1 MELGIKKNQE
11 LGVKSE
17 EYSINEK
24 LKEIKRS
31 FRLMMNGVAAQSMR
45 DKGLDYHVNWG
56 APVPML
62 KAKAKEI
69 GKNRDLAIALWKE
82 DVRECK
88 ILATMIMPAEEMLP
102 EIVDIWMEQTNSVE
116 MAEMASF
123 NLYQYLPF
131 SADKAYQWMASE
143 KPIYQICGFHV
154 LSRLFMNGQEPN
166 ERGINEFLD
175 QAISAISGQSLA
187 VKKAAVACVIRFAEL
202 GLVYERM
209 AKSAMKKANL
219 EVF

>member
-1 MELGIKKNQE
+1 MKD
-11 LGVKSE
+11 
-17 EYSINEK
+17 INEQ

-56 APVPML
+56 ASVPML

-88 ILATMIMPAEEMLP
+88 ILATMVMPADEMLP
-102 EIVDIWMEQTNSVE
+102 EIVDIWMEQTTSVE

-123 NLYQYLPF
+123 NLYQYLPYA
-131 SADKAYQWMASE
+131 ADKAFQWMASP

-175 QAISAISGQSLA
+175 QAIAAIQGPSIA
-187 VKKAAVACVIRFAEL
+187 VRKAAVTCVIRFADL
-202 GLVYERM
+202 GLVYERL
-209 AKSAMKKANL
+209 AKSAMKNVNL

>member
-1 MELGIKKNQE
+1 MND
-11 LGVKSE
+11 
-17 EYSINEK
+17 INEQ

-56 APVPML
+56 ASVPML

-88 ILATMIMPAEEMLP
+88 ILATMVMPADEMLP
-102 EIVDIWMEQTNSVE
+102 EIVDIWMEQTTSVE

-123 NLYQYLPF
+123 NLYQYLPYA
-131 SADKAYQWMASE
+131 ADKAFQWMAST

-175 QAISAISGQSLA
+175 QATVALQGDNMGI
-187 VKKAAVACVIRFAEL
+187 KHAAANCVLRFADLGEEYEKIARAALKGIFEL
-202 GLVYERM
+202 
-209 AKSAMKKANL
+209 
-219 EVF
+219 